1 MTYLYQTLKNGVK
14 LCIVVI
20 LVVFCSTIQA
30 QELYFPPNGSETW
43 ETLPPDSLNWCQ
55 ENIDALYSFLDEQE
69 SKAFILLKDGK
80 IVLEH
85 YTGTF
90 TADSSWYWASA
101 GKTLTAFLIGIAQE
115 DGLLNIDDPSSIYQG
130 TGWTSCTEPEE
141 SQILIRHQLSMSS
154 GLDDGTGDP
163 YCTLPE
169 CLQCIAAPGTRWA
182 YHNGPYT
189 LLDNVMENATGQNLT
204 VFAYQ
209 NMFNDMGMN
218 GLFIQVGDNN
228 VFFSKPRM
236 MARFGLLLLNNGVWN
251 GTAILGDSNY
261 LYDMTHSSQ
270 DMNPS
275 YGYLTWLNG
284 YDQVMIPSTQTVFDG
299 PLFPAAPTDL
309 YAALGKDGQILN
321 VVPSQGLV
329 VVRMGNAPG
338 TEDLV
343 PSLLNDDIWEYINEL
358 PCSPN
363 AIPENAT
370 AQELFSIQRNENS
383 NEWIISSELIQD
395 FQWKVFNIS
404 GQKILEGRNE
414 TRVSL
419 NSLRSGI
426 YLLRIQKLGQEPFV
440 FKLFK
445 D

>member
-1 MTYLYQTLKNGVK
+1 
-14 LCIVVI
+14 
-20 LVVFCSTIQA
+20 
-30 QELYFPPNGSETW
+30 
-43 ETLPPDSLNWCQ
+43 
-55 ENIDALYSFLDEQE
+55 
-69 SKAFILLKDGK
+69 
-80 IVLEH
+80 
-85 YTGTF
+85 
-90 TADSSWYWASA
+90 
-101 GKTLTAFLIGIAQE
+101 
-115 DGLLNIDDPSSIYQG
+115 
-130 TGWTSCTEPEE
+130 
-141 SQILIRHQLSMSS
+141 
-154 GLDDGTGDP
+154 
-163 YCTLPE
+163 
-169 CLQCIAAPGTRWA
+169 
-182 YHNGPYT
+182 
-189 LLDNVMENATGQNLT
+189 
-204 VFAYQ
+204 
-209 NMFNDMGMN
+209 MGMN

-251 GTAILGDSNY
+251 GTAILGDSDY

-329 VVRMGNAPG
+329 AVRMGNAPG

-426 YLLRIQKLGQEPFV
+426 YLLRIQTLGQEPFV